1 MYVAVVPN
9 RSSPPAI
16 LLRESFRENGKV
28 HNRTLANISH
38 WPPAQV
44 AALREVLKGTTSV
57 GSADD
62 SWQILRSLPHGH
74 VAAVIGSLRQLGL
87 DKILD
92 PRSGRPRDL
101 SIALIAA
108 RILDPGSKLAT
119 ARALHPDT
127 LSSSLSG
134 YLGLEGVTED
144 ELYRAMDWL
153 LERQSAIE
161 ATLAKRHL
169 SEGGLVYTI

>member
-1 MYVAVVPN
+1 MAGCTGRRLARDPQKSHLGWFC
-9 RSSPPAI
+9 RRLLADPA
-16 LLRESFRENGKV
+16 LSAPWARRG
-28 HNRTLANISH
+28 RDR
-38 WPPAQV
+38 V
-44 AALREVLKGTTSV
+44 AAPTRT
-57 GSADD
+57 
-62 SWQILRSLPHGH
+62 
-74 VAAVIGSLRQLGL
+74 RQ
-87 DKILD
+87 DPK